1 MRDSILHMRVRRARP
16 EDAPAIETLYK
27 MLVVGDENIRVDPAR
42 IRALEQHVGSHL
54 FVLETES
61 GVRGTAFLT
70 ICLDAM
76 YGFRPYGVVENIVVE
91 TSMRRAGGGRELMGA
106 IEQVA
111 RAESCTKLMLLS
123 SAARVD
129 AHQLFSRLGFDGKK
143 KRGFV
148 KYLNR
153 SEEHP

>member
-1 MRDSILHMRVRRARP
+1 MRVRRARP
-16 EDAPAIETLYK
+16 EDAPAIETLYR

-42 IRALEQHVGSHL
+42 IKALEQHEASHL
-54 FVLETES
+54 FVLETDS

-76 YGFRPYGVVENIVVE
+76 YGFCPYGVVENIVVE
-91 TSMRRAGGGRELMGA
+91 TSMRRAGGGRGLMSA

-129 AHQLFSRLGFDGKK
+129 AHHFFSRLGFDGKK

-153 SEEHP
+153 SEERPPCPGSR